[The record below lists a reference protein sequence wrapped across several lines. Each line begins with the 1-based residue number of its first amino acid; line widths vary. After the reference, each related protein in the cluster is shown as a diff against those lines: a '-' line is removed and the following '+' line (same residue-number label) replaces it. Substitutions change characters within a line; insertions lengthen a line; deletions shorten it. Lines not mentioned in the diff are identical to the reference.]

1 MQKDFD
7 KSYTVVGEVKNNGS
21 IMAHYVEIISTIY
34 NANNQTLGSTFAFTN
49 PTDLTPGQSAPFDL
63 TLRGSGMDI
72 TIHRT
77 K

>member
-1 MQKDFD
+1 M
-7 KSYTVVGEVKNNGS
+7 
-21 IMAHYVEIISTIY
+21 EIISTIY

-72 TIHRT
+72 TIPQNQIAYVKYHLDWD
-77 K
+77 